1 MEPVT
6 EIGIFESK
14 THFSEIIRRVLAG
27 ERFVITRR
35 GEPVAELRPVEPKK
49 RPLRRGSCKNPGFW
63 MAPDFD
69 EPLEDFADY
78 M

>member
-14 THFSEIIRRVLAG
+14 THFSEIIRRVMAG
-27 ERFVITRR
+27 ERFVITRH
-35 GEPVAELRPVEPKK
+35 GKQVAELRPVEPNK
-49 RPLRRGSCKNPGFW
+49 RPLRFGSSRRPGYR

-69 EPLEDFADY
+69 EPLEDFGEY

>member
-1 MEPVT
+1 MESVT

-14 THFSEIIRRVLAG
+14 THFSELIRRVMAG
-27 ERFVITRR
+27 ERFVITRH
-35 GEPVAELRPVEPKK
+35 GKQVAELRPVEANK
-49 RPLRRGSCKNPGFW
+49 RPLCFGSSSRPGYW

-69 EPLEDFADY
+69 EPIEDLEEY